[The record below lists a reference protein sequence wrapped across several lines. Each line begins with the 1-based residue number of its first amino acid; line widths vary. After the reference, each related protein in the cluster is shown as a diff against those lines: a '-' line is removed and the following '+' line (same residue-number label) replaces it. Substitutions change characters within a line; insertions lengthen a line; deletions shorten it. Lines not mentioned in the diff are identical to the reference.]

1 MTLALQ
7 RYKNIQYCE
16 KQFIIPSINPTYLQF
31 PCLPA
36 SCRSCAPD
44 QPGYDPIT
52 EQGSKTRHRVLPIKS
67 SSYES

>member
-16 KQFIIPSINPTYLQF
+16 KQFIIPSINPTCLQF
-31 PCLPA
+31 PSLPA
-36 SCRSCAPD
+36 SCRFCAPD

-52 EQGSKTRHRVLPIKS
+52 EQGSKTAHRALPIKS